1 MRKTWLVGMAM
12 AAVLVAGW
20 SASSEAKD
28 ETERGEHPRAFLGVF
43 LSGDREGETGVRVD
57 GILRD
62 SAADRA
68 RMEEG
73 DVIVSFDGRSVE
85 DLEDLGERLRS
96 ASPED
101 RVAIEVLRDGR
112 RQTFDVTLGS
122 RADAGEA
129 LRGMG
134 RPKLGVQVVPTTPE
148 LREHMGGD
156 MDRGV
161 LVGKVIPDTPAERAG
176 LATGDLITAVNG
188 KSVHNVAGL
197 MAALRNK
204 AMVGGSLDLEI
215 VRDHR
220 TMHLE
225 ATLP

>member
-1 MRKTWLVGMAM
+1 MNRRLWLLGL
-12 AAVLVAGW
+12 LVAGVVVAGP
-20 SASSEAKD
+20 SVRSKEGD
-28 ETERGEHPRAFLGVF
+28 GPRAFLGVF
-43 LSGDREGETGVRVD
+43 LSGDTPEGETGVRVD
-57 GILRD
+57 GILKN

-73 DVIVSFDGRSVE
+73 DVIVSFERRPVE
-85 DLEDLGERLRS
+85 DLEDLGQRLRS
-96 ASPED
+96 FSPED
-101 RVAIEVLRDGR
+101 RVEIEVLRDGR

-122 RADAGEA
+122 RADADEA
-129 LRGMG
+129 IHGMA
-134 RPKLGVQVVPTTPE
+134 RPKLGVQVVATTPE

-156 MDRGV
+156 ADRGV

-176 LATGDLITAVNG
+176 LACGDLITAVNG
-188 KSVHNVAGL
+188 KSVHNIAGL

-204 AMVGGSLDLEI
+204 AGESIDLEV

-220 TMHLE
+220 TLHLE